1 MKYRVKIKYWC
12 GWSEDY
18 TTLEAIIIAKN
29 YVEAVRLGLLQ
40 FNDFDEND
48 IDEIDIEAVI
58 E

>member
-18 TTLEAIIIAKN
+18 TTLEDIIYASD
-29 YVEAVRLGLLQ
+29 YVEAVRIAINQ
-40 FNDFDEND
+40 FVDFDESD
-48 IDEIDIEAVI
+48 IDEIDVEVI

>member
-18 TTLEAIIIAKN
+18 TTLEDIVYASD
-29 YVEAVRLGLLQ
+29 YVEAVRIAINQ
-40 FNDFDEND
+40 FIDFDESD
-48 IDEIDIEAVI
+48 IDEIDVEVI

>member
-18 TTLEAIIIAKN
+18 TTLEDIIIAKD

-40 FNDFDEND
+40 FDDFDEDD
-48 IDEIDIEAVI
+48 IDEIDVEAVYD
-58 E
+58 

>member
-18 TTLEAIIIAKN
+18 TTLENIVYASD
-29 YVEAVRLGLLQ
+29 YVEAVRIAINQ
-40 FNDFDEND
+40 FVDFDESD
-48 IDEIDIEAVI
+48 IDEIDVEVI

>member
-18 TTLEAIIIAKN
+18 TTLENIVYAGD
-29 YVEAVRLGLLQ
+29 YVEAVRIAINQ
-40 FNDFDEND
+40 FIDFDESD
-48 IDEIDIEAVI
+48 IDEIDVEVI

>member
-18 TTLEAIIIAKN
+18 TTLENIIYASD
-29 YVEAVRLGLLQ
+29 YVEAVRIAINQ
-40 FNDFDEND
+40 FVDFDESD
-48 IDEIDIEAVI
+48 IDEIDVEVI

>member
-18 TTLEAIIIAKN
+18 TTLEDIVYADN
-29 YVEAVRLGLLQ
+29 YVEAVRIAINQ
-40 FNDFDEND
+40 FVDFDESD
-48 IDEIDIEAVI
+48 IDEIDVEVV